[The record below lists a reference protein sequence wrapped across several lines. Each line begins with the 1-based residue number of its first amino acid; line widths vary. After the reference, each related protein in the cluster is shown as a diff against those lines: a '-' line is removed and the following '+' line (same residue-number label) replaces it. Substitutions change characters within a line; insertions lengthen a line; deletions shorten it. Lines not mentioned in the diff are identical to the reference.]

1 MDRKTHWENIYAHK
15 QPAEVSWTEEIPR
28 TSLDFIRSFNCK
40 KDAAIIDVGGG
51 DSKLVD
57 HLLAEGYQNLS
68 VLDISEKALERAK
81 KRLGDQAKKVKW
93 IVSDVNDFTPPT
105 KYDVWHDRA
114 AFHFLTTE
122 GEIDRYVSKLRQ
134 AVSEYLVMGTF
145 SENGPRKCSGVEIK
159 QYSKEQLEGL
169 LQETFEKVKCVNEDH
184 ITPFHTKQNFTFCS
198 FRRN

>member
-1 MDRKTHWENIYAHK
+1 
-15 QPAEVSWTEEIPR
+15 
-28 TSLDFIRSFNCK
+28 
-40 KDAAIIDVGGG
+40 
-51 DSKLVD
+51 
-57 HLLAEGYQNLS
+57 